1 MKEQLSNTELADK
14 LTKLAKLNKELK
26 IAPVEDGK
34 SLAER
39 VEEAALDNY
48 KGLILEIAALGDE
61 VEKELLGKA
70 LSSRLKVNYSTI
82 KREIKSHNPKKET
95 SVEDNHIIAHPSY
108 EIHQDFMSLGFRETV
123 VSDGVPVDRNF
134 YLIAKDGSFYFHEG
148 GVYKQ
153 GDLKIIFDERSRMLI
168 DHKDRWNRKK
178 IEEFVAAPIAPVNV
192 YEMVKQTLKK
202 YVELAK
208 EASYGLLAAW
218 IIATY
223 FYQVFYSFPYLFL
236 YGQKQSGKSRVLSIL
251 ALLCFN
257 AMKVKGVSLPSL
269 VDSVDGVRGTFL
281 NDQSEALS
289 SNVDLVGLIADAYVR
304 GGGKRRIVD
313 MSNKTRRIV
322 EFEVFSPKAF
332 ASFKEIDPDL
342 KDRCILVSM
351 IRAEEEYPEPEPFLS
366 VWAEIRDVLYRN
378 LLTRWQEARDV
389 YVYTGAGVSH
399 RVREL
404 WRPLE
409 TVLTMEKVDDTER
422 QAVFNY
428 FMGSMIESQTELS
441 DNDNALFDALL
452 ELLKDSGGNGI
463 FTSTDI
469 AEKIKENKVKEN
481 KEVDVSEKSLTTW
494 IGKSL
499 SKFSLYDSHA
509 GKKNKK
515 RAYNFSYDH
524 VEKIFNRYSK
534 TSGLCGNVV
543 NSKENQPSTDDH
555 IKNACG
561 TSGQA
566 CGIGGHTGGIYTTSV
581 PHDTTSKK
589 EVVNDKPAWN
599 KAENHITTCTTS
611 YQTENNNYV
620 LETSAAVEL

>member
-1 MKEQLSNTELADK
+1 
-14 LTKLAKLNKELK
+14 
-26 IAPVEDGK
+26 
-34 SLAER
+34 
-39 VEEAALDNY
+39 
-48 KGLILEIAALGDE
+48 
-61 VEKELLGKA
+61 
-70 LSSRLKVNYSTI
+70 LSSLYITIFPVLHQEHPI
-82 KREIKSHNPKKET
+82 KREIKSLNPKKET

-108 EIHQDFMSLGFRETV
+108 EINHDFMSLGFRETI
-123 VSDGVPVDRNF
+123 VSDGVPIDRNF

-178 IEEFVAAPIAPVNV
+178 IEEFVTAPIAPVNV
-192 YEMVKQTLKK
+192 YGVVKQTLKK

-257 AMKVKGVSLPSL
+257 AMKVKGVSMPSL

-289 SNVDLVGLIADAYVR
+289 SDVGLVGLLADAYVR

-313 MSNKTRRIV
+313 ISNKSRRIV

-342 KDRCILVSM
+342 KDRCILISM
-351 IRAEEEYPEPEPFLS
+351 IRAEEEYPEPEPFLPI
-366 VWAEIRDVLYRN
+366 WAEIRDILYRN
-378 LLTRWQEARDV
+378 LLSRWQEAQDV
-389 YVYTGAGVSH
+389 YIHTGAGVSH

-422 QAVFNY
+422 QSVFNY
-428 FMGSMIESQTELS
+428 FMGSMVESQTELS
-441 DNDNALFDALL
+441 DNENALFEALF
-452 ELLKDSGGNGI
+452 ELLRECGTGI
-463 FTSTDI
+463 FTPSDI
-469 AEKIKENKVKEN
+469 AERIKKDP
-481 KEVDVSEKSLTTW
+481 DVNEKSLTKW

-509 GKKNKK
+509 GRKNRK
-515 RAYNFSYDH
+515 RAYSFSYDH
-524 VEKIFNRYSK
+524 VEKIFSRYSNLN
-534 TSGLCGNVV
+534 GFNGQMV
-543 NSKENQPSTDDH
+543 NSKENQPSMNDH
-555 IKNACG
+555 CKKINGTADGFNGTGDVVNGNDTIKE
-561 TSGQA
+561 
-566 CGIGGHTGGIYTTSV
+566 
-581 PHDTTSKK
+581 PLDTIAKNPM
-589 EVVNDKPAWN
+589 VNDKPACY
-599 KAENHITTCTTS
+599 KAEDHVTIETIDN
-611 YQTENNNYV
+611 QTEENISV
-620 LETSAAVEL
+620 LETSVEVEL